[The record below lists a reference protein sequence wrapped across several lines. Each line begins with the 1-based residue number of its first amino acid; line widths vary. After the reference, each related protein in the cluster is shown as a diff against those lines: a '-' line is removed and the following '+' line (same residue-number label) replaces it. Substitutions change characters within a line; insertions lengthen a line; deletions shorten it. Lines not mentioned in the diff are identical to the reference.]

1 LGCFCSIAPPLLIPA
16 TSVSIPVADSW
27 STIKHQVSHQ
37 QHRPLDNTSVDTT
50 PWIYIYITTYIT
62 IYIYIT
68 AVW

>member
-50 PWIYIYITTYIT
+50 PWIYIYI
-62 IYIYIT
+62 
-68 AVW
+68 